1 MLDGISQPN
10 YKMTKLLAFI
20 SIIVLFSVG
29 EQKKIVASYSAISC
43 PCAQWKVE
51 GEKENVYLE
60 RENEKLQDVNKL
72 WDGETLPFKVVVKGK
87 FKAGKGIP
95 KGFTTKGEPKA
106 AKIFVY
112 SQVEILKN

>member
-1 MLDGISQPN
+1 
-10 YKMTKLLAFI
+10 MTKLVTCI
-20 SIIVLFSVG
+20 SIILLLNFG
-29 EQKKIVASYSAISC
+29 KQKKIVASYSAISC

-72 WDGETLPFKVVVKGK
+72 WDGKTLPFKVSLKGK
-87 FKAGKGIP
+87 FKPEKGIP
-95 KGFTTKGEPKA
+95 KNFTSKGKPKA

-112 SQVEILKN
+112 SQLEVLKN

>member
-1 MLDGISQPN
+1 
-10 YKMTKLLAFI
+10 MTKLITFI
-20 SIIVLFSVG
+20 SFIILLSFD
-29 EQKKIVASYSAISC
+29 EPKKIVAYYSAISC
-43 PCAQWKVE
+43 PCAKWKVE

-72 WDGETLPFKVVVKGK
+72 WDGKTLPFKVSLIGK

-95 KGFTTKGEPKA
+95 KSFTTKGKPKA

-112 SQVEILKN
+112 SQLEVIKN

>member
-1 MLDGISQPN
+1 
-10 YKMTKLLAFI
+10 MTKILAFI
-20 SIIVLFSVG
+20 SILLIINGSQ
-29 EQKKIVASYSAISC
+29 QKKIVASYSAISC

-60 RENEKLQDVNKL
+60 RENEKLEVVEKL
-72 WDGETLPFKVVVKGK
+72 WDGKTLPFKVKLKGK
-87 FKAGKGIP
+87 FKTGKGIP

-112 SQVEILKN
+112 SQVEVLKD

>member
-1 MLDGISQPN
+1 
-10 YKMTKLLAFI
+10 MTKLITFI
-20 SIIVLFSVG
+20 SFILLLSFG
-29 EQKKIVASYSAISC
+29 EQKKIIAYYSAISC

-51 GEKENVYLE
+51 GEKENIYLE

-72 WDGETLPFKVVVKGK
+72 WDGKTLPFKVSLKGK

-95 KGFTTKGEPKA
+95 KSFTTKGKPKA

-112 SQVEILKN
+112 SQLEVIKN